1 LRNTIFNR
9 LNYPIF
15 SHSACCSFCHRKTH
29 PIYYLC
35 SLIPNEYCIMQKQER
50 LLNVDW
56 RYKTAFEKTRR
67 ENQALQGK
75 INLQNYTIK
84 RLRRELNKKNSL
96 RDLIKNF
103 FWIKLKKQKKEIFE
117 RPLRRKENQ
126 KKLVAML
133 ENWLSIAQI
142 VMETWWKR
150 DNITEYIRIHSLKY
164 LLKK

>member
-1 LRNTIFNR
+1 M
-9 LNYPIF
+9 NYPIF
-15 SHSACCSFCHRKTH
+15 PHSACRSFCHRKTH

-75 INLQNYTIK
+75 INLQNYTIR
-84 RLRRELNKKNSL
+84 RLRREINKKQSL

-103 FWIKLKKQKKEIFE
+103 FWIKPKKQNKEIIE
-117 RPLRRKENQ
+117 RPLRKKENQ

-142 VMETWWKR
+142 EFETWWKR
-150 DNITEYIRIHSLKY
+150 ENIQDYIRVHCLKY
-164 LLKK
+164 LIKK

>member
-1 LRNTIFNR
+1 MRNTISYR

-15 SHSACCSFCHRKTH
+15 SHSTCCSFCHRKTH

-75 INLQNYTIK
+75 INLQNYTIR
-84 RLRRELNKKNSL
+84 RLRREINKKQSL

-103 FWIKLKKQKKEIFE
+103 FWIKPKKQNKEIIE
-117 RPLRRKENQ
+117 RPLRKKENQ

-142 VMETWWKR
+142 EFETWWKR
-150 DNITEYIRIHSLKY
+150 ENIQDYIRVHCLKY
-164 LLKK
+164 LIKK

>member
-1 LRNTIFNR
+1 M
-9 LNYPIF
+9 NYPIF
-15 SHSACCSFCHRKTH
+15 PHSACRSFCHRKTH

-75 INLQNYTIK
+75 INLQNYTIR
-84 RLRRELNKKNSL
+84 RLRREINKKQSL

-103 FWIKLKKQKKEIFE
+103 FWIKPKKQNKEIIE
-117 RPLRRKENQ
+117 RPLRKKENQ

-142 VMETWWKR
+142 EFETWWKR
-150 DNITEYIRIHSLKY
+150 ENIQDYIRVHCLKY

>member
-1 LRNTIFNR
+1 LRNLS
-9 LNYPIF
+9 LNYLN
-15 SHSACCSFCHRKTH
+15 SSVDYHSACCPFCHRKTH
-29 PIYYLC
+29 TIYYLC

-75 INLQNYTIK
+75 INLQNYTIR
-84 RLRRELNKKNSL
+84 RLRREINKKQSL

-103 FWIKLKKQKKEIFE
+103 FWIKPKKQNKEIIE
-117 RPLRRKENQ
+117 RPLRKKENQ

-142 VMETWWKR
+142 EFETWWKR
-150 DNITEYIRIHSLKY
+150 ENIQDYIRVHCLKY